1 MYFEVSVLKPGQIR
15 VLYCR
20 IRIKEG
26 FEASNC
32 CLNEEIRQFG
42 SNLKLEYMLMH
53 IMMVGLKGLNFQGW
67 PISLHVSG
75 IA

>member
-1 MYFEVSVLKPGQIR
+1 MYFEVPVLKLGQIR

-26 FEASNC
+26 FKASNC
-32 CLNEEIRQFG
+32 CFNEETRQFG
-42 SNLKLEYMLMH
+42 SNMELEYMLMH
-53 IMMVGLKGLNFQGW
+53 IIRVDLKVSNFQGW
-67 PISLHVSG
+67 PISLPVSG

>member
-1 MYFEVSVLKPGQIR
+1 MYFEVPVLKPRQIR

-26 FEASNC
+26 FEASNF
-32 CLNEEIRQFG
+32 CLNEETRQFG
-42 SNLKLEYMLMH
+42 SNIELEYMLMH
-53 IMMVGLKGLNFQGW
+53 ILRVGMKGSNFQGW
-67 PISLHVSG
+67 PISLPVSG